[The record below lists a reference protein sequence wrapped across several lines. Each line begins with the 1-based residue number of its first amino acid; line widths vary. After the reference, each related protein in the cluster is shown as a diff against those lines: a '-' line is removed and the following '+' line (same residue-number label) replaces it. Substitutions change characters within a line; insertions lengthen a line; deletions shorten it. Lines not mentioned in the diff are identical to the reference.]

1 MSPNATSTPPIAG
14 MAVSGV
20 AVGSGTGV
28 SVGAGV
34 ALPPHAASARASTRV
49 RIIRVVLVL
58 ITSPLQIKKGMLAGI
73 PDSVLLCGNSAIIP
87 HFGRNVK
94 SARPFAQRGRRAI
107 LLLSQ
112 CGRIGR

>member
-1 MSPNATSTPPIAG
+1 MATSTPPVTG
-14 MAVSGV
+14 TVGS
-20 AVGSGTGV
+20 AVGSAVGVGAGV

-34 ALPPHAASARASTRV
+34 ALPPHAARISVSAR
-49 RIIRVVLVL
+49 IRTIRLGLVL

-94 SARPFAQRGRRAI
+94 SARPFA
-107 LLLSQ
+107 
-112 CGRIGR
+112 